1 MSSAIAAEL
10 GLGLISPE
18 EGDIPSP
25 QAANESVSYSNLVGY
40 GYAFDVTN

>member
-10 GLGLISPE
+10 RLGLISPA

-25 QAANESVSYSNLVGY
+25 EATNDSVSYSNIVDS
-40 GYAFDVTN
+40 GYAFDVTS